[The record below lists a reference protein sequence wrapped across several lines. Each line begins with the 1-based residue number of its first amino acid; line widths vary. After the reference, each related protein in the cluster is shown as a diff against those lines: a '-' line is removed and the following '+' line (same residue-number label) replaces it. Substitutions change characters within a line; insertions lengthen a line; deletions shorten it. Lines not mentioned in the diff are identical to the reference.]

1 MLQPLAPWHAS
12 CFNYR
17 LAIMTVG
24 PNRVC
29 NIRGYSAARTKLA
42 TGRPKRMRMRALA
55 MMSRCRR
62 MGASLTAL
70 RDLRTHAQA
79 GQLGTRRAR
88 GGRRLCGRG
97 GEVGTGLSPGVSWN
111 LAKYLS
117 RRAPGRPT
125 PRCPARRVANNSAN
139 PIVQRRNISGCG
151 RLGAL
156 RARHTQT
163 ARVELTMPPS
173 RGSCTN
179 GTRCSTVQYPR
190 FTQTHEFRAMYR
202 LKLMCAAV
210 CIDSS
215 S

>member
-1 MLQPLAPWHAS
+1 MYVQLWLYSVYIA
-12 CFNYR
+12 C
-17 LAIMTVG
+17 
-24 PNRVC
+24 
-29 NIRGYSAARTKLA
+29 YSAARTQLA
-42 TGRPKRMRMRALA
+42 TGRPKRMRMGALA

-163 ARVELTMPPS
+163 ARVELTMQAVCAGLQARS
-173 RGSCTN
+173 YR
-179 GTRCSTVQYPR
+179 TVQYSR